1 MIRLIKIFLILILI
15 IPIVFHKKV
24 VKIYYLNKFKNWV
37 ERPVE
42 IEKIYLNYSGLIE
55 LTKLRIFN
63 IEDFNDKDLFKAE
76 RVIIEA
82 ELRSIFSDLI
92 IIKKLD
98 IINPEFFLEIKTK
111 KNLNNKKEKRERN
124 IYEDNIGLA
133 KKINEITEDKVW
145 TKKKRDV
152 NFIILESNLSNAVSN
167 IKVQN
172 LNRNTEIKL
181 SDMKFTNVGNKK
193 NIKHYKDV
201 LKFILYEIFLR
212 TSDMEIKKIIKNIY
226 KF

>member
-1 MIRLIKIFLILILI
+1 M
-15 IPIVFHKKV
+15 
-24 VKIYYLNKFKNWV
+24 
-37 ERPVE
+37 
-42 IEKIYLNYSGLIE
+42 
-55 LTKLRIFN
+55 
-63 IEDFNDKDLFKAE
+63 
-76 RVIIEA
+76 
-82 ELRSIFSDLI
+82 
-92 IIKKLD
+92 
-98 IINPEFFLEIKTK
+98 
-111 KNLNNKKEKRERN
+111 
-124 IYEDNIGLA
+124 
-133 KKINEITEDKVW
+133 
-145 TKKKRDV
+145 

>member
-24 VKIYYLNKFKNWV
+24 VKLYYLNKFKNWV

-145 TKKKRDV
+145 TKKK
-152 NFIILESNLSNAVSN
+152 E
-167 IKVQN
+167 
-172 LNRNTEIKL
+172 
-181 SDMKFTNVGNKK
+181 M
-193 NIKHYKDV
+193 
-201 LKFILYEIFLR
+201 
-212 TSDMEIKKIIKNIY
+212 
-226 KF
+226 

>member
-145 TKKKRDV
+145 TKKK
-152 NFIILESNLSNAVSN
+152 E
-167 IKVQN
+167 
-172 LNRNTEIKL
+172 
-181 SDMKFTNVGNKK
+181 M
-193 NIKHYKDV
+193 
-201 LKFILYEIFLR
+201 
-212 TSDMEIKKIIKNIY
+212 
-226 KF
+226 

>member
-1 MIRLIKIFLILILI
+1 M
-15 IPIVFHKKV
+15 
-24 VKIYYLNKFKNWV
+24 
-37 ERPVE
+37 
-42 IEKIYLNYSGLIE
+42 NYSGLIE